1 MRAII
6 VDDELLALRDMN
18 KLLQELDGIEVVG
31 QYQDPRLVVDA
42 VKQLKPDI
50 IFLDIEMPELNGME
64 LAEMLAQ
71 AHPHIHLVF
80 VTAYHEYALEAFE
93 LNAMDY
99 VLKPVQSSRLMKT
112 IQRVRGMDWKKGKAD
127 IAQHQGMLCC
137 FSSFTYLDAN
147 NQIQTIH
154 WRTAKAQELFIYL
167 LHHHGV
173 TVRKDIILD
182 FLWPEYELERSSTH
196 LHTTIYQIRRI
207 IKQKGLDVQIKYIDQ
222 GYRLDLGRVKL
233 DKIEWET
240 GIKQSPPVSP
250 ATIEYHS
257 RLLKL
262 YRGDY
267 LAEHHYIWAESEQER
282 LRLIW
287 LHHAGQVARCYLDM
301 GKFTEAIMLYQQ
313 MIAKAPYMEEAYFQL
328 MKIHLALKNYGEVK
342 KQYKLLTTQLK
353 EELGIEPSKEVSD
366 WYKKCWRLEE

>member
-18 KLLQELDGIEVVG
+18 KLLQELESIEVVG
-31 QYQDPRLVVDA
+31 QYQDPRLVMDA

-50 IFLDIEMPELNGME
+50 VFLDIEMPELNGME
-64 LAEMLAQ
+64 LGEMLLQ
-71 AHPHIHLVF
+71 ANPHIHLVF
-80 VTAYHEYALEAFE
+80 VTAYHDYALEAFE

-99 VLKPVQSSRLMKT
+99 VLKPVQISRLMKT
-112 IQRVRGMDWKKGKAD
+112 IQRVRGTGLKKED
-127 IAQHQGMLCC
+127 TDQHQGMLCC

-147 NQIQTIH
+147 NQMQTIH

-167 LHHHGV
+167 LHHHGM
-173 TVRKDIILD
+173 TVRKDSILD
-182 FLWPEYELERSSTH
+182 FLWPEYEFERSSTH

-207 IKQKGLDVQIKYIDQ
+207 IKQKGIDVQIKYIDE

-240 GIKQSPPVSP
+240 GIKQSPPITP

-267 LAEHHYIWAESEQER
+267 LAEHHFIWAESEQER

-301 GKFTEAIMLYQQ
+301 GKLTEAIMLYQQ

-328 MKIHLALKNYGEVK
+328 MKIQLALKNYGEVK

-353 EELGIEPSKEVSD
+353 EELGIEPSKEVSN
-366 WYKKCWRLEE
+366 WYKMWLEASDG